1 MTMDAQALNRILL
14 YKDSNMENIVTE
26 LALMC
31 TVFGGVIGYIVGY
44 RHGSSDVEKVY
55 KDVYE
60 IKDYS

>member
-1 MTMDAQALNRILL
+1 
-14 YKDSNMENIVTE
+14 MENIVTE

-44 RHGSSDVEKVY
+44 RHGSSDVEKAY